1 MVEANHSDEE
11 IKNETFVDSP
21 AILEK
26 YKAAAVIADGKCL
39 STVFVAR
46 LGSNYGVLCRLRHVQ
61 L

>member
-26 YKAAAVIADGKCL
+26 YKAAAVIADGK
-39 STVFVAR
+39 
-46 LGSNYGVLCRLRHVQ
+46 
-61 L
+61 